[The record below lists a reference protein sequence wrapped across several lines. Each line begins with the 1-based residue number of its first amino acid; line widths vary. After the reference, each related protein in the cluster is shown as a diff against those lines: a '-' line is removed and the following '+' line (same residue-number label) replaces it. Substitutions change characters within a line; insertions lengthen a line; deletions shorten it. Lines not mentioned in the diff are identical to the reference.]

1 MSHLK
6 LLKDLKRY
14 SLELSR
20 PHPANVTTVG
30 CSMDSSGR
38 QTGRMES
45 VSQHFSNI
53 SVFKQSRVPPE
64 GLDEIFYQMNAHALG
79 SFFFFCPSDKI
90 KRKWVKVR
98 RGLIGTKGGTRGL
111 KCYFRYSGK
120 KKKN

>member
-20 PHPANVTTVG
+20 PHPATVTTVG

-64 GLDEIFYQMNAHALG
+64 GLDEIFYQVNAHALG
-79 SFFFFCPSDKI
+79 SFSFAPATKSNESGSKSGA
-90 KRKWVKVR
+90 VSLAR
-98 RGLIGTKGGTRGL
+98 RVARGG
-111 KCYFRYSGK
+111 
-120 KKKN
+120 

>member
-20 PHPANVTTVG
+20 PHPATVTTVG

-64 GLDEIFYQMNAHALG
+64 GLDEIFYQVNAHALG
-79 SFFFFCPSDKI
+79 SFFFYLPQ
-90 KRKWVKVR
+90 RQNQTKVGQSPAR
-98 RGLIGTKGGTRGL
+98 SHWHEGWHAGVEMLFSLLG
-111 KCYFRYSGK
+111 
-120 KKKN
+120 